1 MADVYNI
8 VIVPTYD
15 EYTLAVVDAS
25 TYDPS
30 APASATINIQV
41 PAFDTVDVDFVP
53 ETTNIYNSTDLG
65 ITTAGN
71 EEPLPDGIYCF
82 KYEKQDSNISVSK
95 RILRTDQL
103 QKKFDEA
110 FMKIDML
117 ECDGPIKK
125 QYFVDLMTIYFFIQ
139 GAIASANNCATI
151 PSTKLYIEA
160 DKMLDAILNKD
171 CGCSGDNYTVNFQ

>member
-8 VIVPTYD
+8 VIIPTYD
-15 EYTLAVVDAS
+15 EYTLAVVDDS
-25 TYDPS
+25 TYTGGVPVS
-30 APASATINIQV
+30 PTINIEV
-41 PAFDTVDVDFVP
+41 PAFDTVDVAFTP
-53 ETTNIYNSTDLG
+53 NETNIYDSTDLG

-82 KYEKQDSNISVSK
+82 KYEAQDSNVSVSK
-95 RILRTDQL
+95 RILRTDRL

-125 QYFVDLMTIYFFIQ
+125 QYFVDLMAIYFFIQ

-171 CGCSGDNYTVNFQ
+171 CGCSGNNYTVNFQ